1 MGWAGPVARLA
12 SFFDENF
19 FLFLPAKQ
27 IKQIQNKTK
36 FDQTKFVE
44 FRKINSTTI
53 VTTNNKW
60 TKIILV
66 K

>member
-1 MGWAGPVARLA
+1 MREREGEARWAGSLD
-12 SFFDENF
+12 SFFEIKTFSIF
-19 FLFLPAKQ
+19 FPAKQ

-53 VTTNNKW
+53 ATTNNK
-60 TKIILV
+60 
-66 K
+66 